1 MKNINKKK
9 GEIMKKKAFLIASP
23 QEEGSSDYL
32 PGVTPDIHNMEKF
45 LKSDKGGAWN
55 DSEIE
60 ILENPTRRDI
70 LSCIKGEFEYVIIQY
85 SGHGFEFT
93 DKGTQLYLSNSEY
106 IALEEI
112 HRNFTCPR
120 RFYFIDCCRG
130 IEQSYQKGMDS
141 YNFSSIFESSNNN
154 RKIIRDRY
162 ENIIKSCEE
171 GCSVIYSCSRNE
183 SANEDDNGLGGIF
196 TLSYLRTANLANPAY
211 NNYCSIKSIF
221 DAAVVRMRK
230 DYPLSLQNPNMIPER
245 KLRHFPF
252 VINTEV
258 RNV

>member
-1 MKNINKKK
+1 MI
-9 GEIMKKKAFLIASP
+9 KKAFLIASP
-23 QEEGSSDYL
+23 QEESSKDYL

-60 ILENPTRRDI
+60 ILVNPARKDI
-70 LSCIKGEFEYVIIQY
+70 LSCINGEFDYVIIQY
-85 SGHGFEFT
+85 SGHGFEYT

-106 IALEEI
+106 VGLEEI
-112 HRNFTCPR
+112 HQNFTCPR
-120 RFYFIDCCRG
+120 RFYFVDCCRG
-130 IEQSYQKGMDS
+130 IEFSYQKSMDS
-141 YNFSSIFESSNNN
+141 YNFDNIFESSNNN
-154 RKIIRDRY
+154 RRIIRNRY

-171 GCSVIYSCSRNE
+171 GCSVIFSCSRNE
-183 SANEDDNGLGGIF
+183 SASEDNNGLGGIF

-211 NNYCSIKSIF
+211 NSYCSIKSIF
-221 DAAVVRMRK
+221 DAAVIRMKK
-230 DYPLSLQNPNMIPER
+230 DNPFSLQNPNMIPER
-245 KLRHFPF
+245 KLRNFPF

>member
-1 MKNINKKK
+1 MKNIKK
-9 GEIMKKKAFLIASP
+9 GEIMIKKAFLIASP
-23 QEEGSSDYL
+23 QKEGSSDYL
-32 PGVTPDIHNMEKF
+32 PGVTPDIHNMKKF
-45 LKSDKGGAWN
+45 LISDKGGAWN

-60 ILENPTRRDI
+60 ILENPTRIDI
-70 LSCIKGEFEYVIIQY
+70 LSRIKGEFEYVIIQY

-93 DKGTQLYLSNSEY
+93 DKGPQLFLSKNEY
-106 IALEEI
+106 IGLEEI
-112 HRNFTCPR
+112 HHNFTCPR

-130 IEQSYQKGMDS
+130 IEHTYQESMDS
-141 YNFSSIFESSNNN
+141 YNFANIFEGSNNN
-154 RKIIRDRY
+154 RKIIRSRY

-171 GCSVIYSCSRNE
+171 GCSVIFSCSRNE

-230 DYPLSLQNPNMIPER
+230 DYPFSLQNPNMIPER
-245 KLRHFPF
+245 KLRNFPF